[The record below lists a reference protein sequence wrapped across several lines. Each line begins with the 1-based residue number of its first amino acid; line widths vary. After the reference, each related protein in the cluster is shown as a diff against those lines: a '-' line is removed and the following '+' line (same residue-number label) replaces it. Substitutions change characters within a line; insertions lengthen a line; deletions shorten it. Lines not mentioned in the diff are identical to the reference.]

1 MWWKVWEF
9 QTSVPI
15 ARTRRES
22 AVWAGR
28 AAGSLLPWT
37 PAGWAGCMR
46 RGVSR
51 ERSTGHCVHVVHRSP
66 YNYTATAG
74 KAISTREIRWPRCL
88 EPRPLYYCQ
97 QRRQAANVHD
107 HEARC
112 LQMWPL
118 AASYQH
124 FFHLAC
130 HVLLK
135 LLLGQWASRH
145 ELCLCY
151 VYLPICRCSFQ
162 PTRSLLYL

>member
-28 AAGSLLPWT
+28 AAGSLLP
-37 PAGWAGCMR
+37 ANSCRMGCMR

-74 KAISTREIRWPRCL
+74 KAISTREITMTAVSR
-88 EPRPLYYCQ
+88 
-97 QRRQAANVHD
+97 AAAALLLSAETSSHHVHD

-118 AASYQH
+118 ATSYQH

-151 VYLPICRCSFQ
+151 VYLSTCRCSFQ